1 MERPL
6 EETGRSL
13 GRGAVAERAIAQR
26 EAPRGEAPPR
36 RRRGGSMTAPYTGS
50 RSFIG
55 LWTLAIVATVCA
67 FLVHLALRGRTVSL
81 GYELGR
87 ARAEQA
93 RLREVKRVLEVEA
106 ASYKTPER
114 VEIVAR
120 TLLGMEPPPPERIVP
135 LGGIA
140 EPREHPVADSRE
152 LDPQTVE

>member
-1 MERPL
+1 MIPSGTR
-6 EETGRSL
+6 RF
-13 GRGAVAERAIAQR
+13 VA
-26 EAPRGEAPPR
+26 
-36 RRRGGSMTAPYTGS
+36 
-50 RSFIG
+50 
-55 LWTLAIVATVCA
+55 LWTLATVATVCA
-67 FLVHLALRGRTVSL
+67 FTVHLALRGRTVSL

-135 LGGIA
+135 VGHGGEA
-140 EPREHPVADSRE
+140 QEPREHAVAATE
-152 LDPQTVE
+152 HPAAEGTPP

>member
-1 MERPL
+1 M
-6 EETGRSL
+6 
-13 GRGAVAERAIAQR
+13 A
-26 EAPRGEAPPR
+26 
-36 RRRGGSMTAPYTGS
+36 
-50 RSFIG
+50 
-55 LWTLAIVATVCA
+55 LWTLATVATVCA

-135 LGGIA
+135 LGQIT
-140 EPREHPVADSRE
+140 EPREHPVAE
-152 LDPQTVE
+152 TEGTPP